1 MAFRSNEYLQRNEL
15 VRFQLDDVIRAP
27 ANGQHQTKNG
37 YKFTINDRSAFYDWY
52 NGYLEVQFQLQKTA
66 DAAGYAAADR
76 ITTING
82 SHSLIKHLTI
92 RSAGK
97 IIYDTDNLH
106 KVCFVKNLLE
116 YSDDFSRSVA
126 KNSFWYLD
134 TNATTANTNAGFEA
148 RRLQTQAVQNNGG
161 GGAKNINVIIPLNR
175 FSFFEELEDKMLVP
189 MQLQFEITLN
199 DDGELIHMAN
209 GTDPGRVVVNRFLL
223 WVPRLTPKDS
233 LYDKF
238 VSSFLKETQWKYLR
252 EMYQQSA
259 PATSSGFFQISAS
272 IDNVKH
278 IFVWLKR
285 TAPPNDDPAED
296 NPFLMNTFKLNAADA
311 NSSLL
316 NCRLEYGNGVFYPET
331 EYDTES
337 KVRIFQDVMAYAM
350 RKNDYNTGTQ
360 LNLANFGSLYSL
372 EKAIRGRN
380 PISLRLKNSQLSG
393 NDQAKTTLML
403 TANQIKKIQKA
414 ASQGKGVEIKV
425 SKSQAQKVG
434 GSLFSALFP
443 LARSAAPMLAK
454 TLGLSALAGLASEGA
469 SQVVKK
475 ISGSGQRA
483 MTGGFLI
490 PQDKIQKLI
499 DNKHLLTNKQKEQI
513 LSALQSGG
521 QIVVKPSKKQS
532 GGLLGTMLAS
542 IGIPLAIE
550 AVKSVFGKGAPR
562 IGRPKGKGAPRIGRP
577 KGGKG
582 APRLGGPFQRPP
594 PIVGNWEQATSWGR
608 GMGKKKSKKGE
619 RAKRGEGLLLGSK
632 SPFNNIPILGAIL

>member
-1 MAFRSNEYLQRNEL
+1 MLSFKMTTYHPYKVNLSE
-15 VRFQLDDVIRAP
+15 
-27 ANGQHQTKNG
+27 GQK
-37 YKFTINDRSAFYDWY
+37 
-52 NGYLEVQFQLQKTA
+52 
-66 DAAGYAAADR
+66 
-76 ITTING
+76 
-82 SHSLIKHLTI
+82 
-92 RSAGK
+92 
-97 IIYDTDNLH
+97 
-106 KVCFVKNLLE
+106 
-116 YSDDFSRSVA
+116 
-126 KNSFWYLD
+126 
-134 TNATTANTNAGFEA
+134 
-148 RRLQTQAVQNNGG
+148 
-161 GGAKNINVIIPLNR
+161 
-175 FSFFEELEDKMLVP
+175 DK
-189 MQLQFEITLN
+189 
-199 DDGELIHMAN
+199 
-209 GTDPGRVVVNRFLL
+209 
-223 WVPRLTPKDS
+223 
-233 LYDKF
+233 
-238 VSSFLKETQWKYLR
+238 
-252 EMYQQSA
+252 
-259 PATSSGFFQISAS
+259 
-272 IDNVKH
+272 
-278 IFVWLKR
+278 
-285 TAPPNDDPAED
+285 
-296 NPFLMNTFKLNAADA
+296 
-311 NSSLL
+311 
-316 NCRLEYGNGVFYPET
+316 
-331 EYDTES
+331 
-337 KVRIFQDVMAYAM
+337 
-350 RKNDYNTGTQ
+350 
-360 LNLANFGSLYSL
+360 L

-483 MTGGFLI
+483 SRRPQRAMTGGFLI

-582 APRLGGPFQRPP
+582 APRLGGPAATLFQRPP

-619 RAKRGEGLLLGSK
+619 GLLLGSK

>member
-1 MAFRSNEYLQRNEL
+1 MLSFKMTTYHPYKVNLSE
-15 VRFQLDDVIRAP
+15 
-27 ANGQHQTKNG
+27 GQK
-37 YKFTINDRSAFYDWY
+37 
-52 NGYLEVQFQLQKTA
+52 
-66 DAAGYAAADR
+66 
-76 ITTING
+76 
-82 SHSLIKHLTI
+82 
-92 RSAGK
+92 
-97 IIYDTDNLH
+97 
-106 KVCFVKNLLE
+106 
-116 YSDDFSRSVA
+116 
-126 KNSFWYLD
+126 
-134 TNATTANTNAGFEA
+134 
-148 RRLQTQAVQNNGG
+148 
-161 GGAKNINVIIPLNR
+161 
-175 FSFFEELEDKMLVP
+175 DK
-189 MQLQFEITLN
+189 
-199 DDGELIHMAN
+199 
-209 GTDPGRVVVNRFLL
+209 
-223 WVPRLTPKDS
+223 
-233 LYDKF
+233 
-238 VSSFLKETQWKYLR
+238 
-252 EMYQQSA
+252 
-259 PATSSGFFQISAS
+259 
-272 IDNVKH
+272 
-278 IFVWLKR
+278 
-285 TAPPNDDPAED
+285 
-296 NPFLMNTFKLNAADA
+296 
-311 NSSLL
+311 
-316 NCRLEYGNGVFYPET
+316 
-331 EYDTES
+331 
-337 KVRIFQDVMAYAM
+337 
-350 RKNDYNTGTQ
+350 
-360 LNLANFGSLYSL
+360 L

-475 ISGSGQRA
+475 ISGSGQV
-483 MTGGFLI
+483 GGFLI

-582 APRLGGPFQRPP
+582 APRLGGPAATLFQRPP

-608 GMGKKKSKKGE
+608 GMRKKKSKKGE
-619 RAKRGEGLLLGSK
+619 GLLLGEK

>member
-1 MAFRSNEYLQRNEL
+1 MLSFKMTTYHPYKVNLSE
-15 VRFQLDDVIRAP
+15 
-27 ANGQHQTKNG
+27 GQK
-37 YKFTINDRSAFYDWY
+37 
-52 NGYLEVQFQLQKTA
+52 
-66 DAAGYAAADR
+66 
-76 ITTING
+76 
-82 SHSLIKHLTI
+82 
-92 RSAGK
+92 
-97 IIYDTDNLH
+97 
-106 KVCFVKNLLE
+106 
-116 YSDDFSRSVA
+116 
-126 KNSFWYLD
+126 
-134 TNATTANTNAGFEA
+134 
-148 RRLQTQAVQNNGG
+148 
-161 GGAKNINVIIPLNR
+161 
-175 FSFFEELEDKMLVP
+175 DK
-189 MQLQFEITLN
+189 
-199 DDGELIHMAN
+199 
-209 GTDPGRVVVNRFLL
+209 
-223 WVPRLTPKDS
+223 
-233 LYDKF
+233 
-238 VSSFLKETQWKYLR
+238 
-252 EMYQQSA
+252 
-259 PATSSGFFQISAS
+259 
-272 IDNVKH
+272 
-278 IFVWLKR
+278 
-285 TAPPNDDPAED
+285 
-296 NPFLMNTFKLNAADA
+296 
-311 NSSLL
+311 
-316 NCRLEYGNGVFYPET
+316 
-331 EYDTES
+331 
-337 KVRIFQDVMAYAM
+337 
-350 RKNDYNTGTQ
+350 
-360 LNLANFGSLYSL
+360 L

-393 NDQAKTTLML
+393 NDQLML

-475 ISGSGQRA
+475 ISGSGQV
-483 MTGGFLI
+483 GGFLI

-582 APRLGGPFQRPP
+582 APRLGGPAATLFQRPP

-619 RAKRGEGLLLGSK
+619 GLLLGSK

>member
-1 MAFRSNEYLQRNEL
+1 MLSFKMTTYHPYKVNLSE
-15 VRFQLDDVIRAP
+15 
-27 ANGQHQTKNG
+27 GQK
-37 YKFTINDRSAFYDWY
+37 
-52 NGYLEVQFQLQKTA
+52 
-66 DAAGYAAADR
+66 
-76 ITTING
+76 
-82 SHSLIKHLTI
+82 
-92 RSAGK
+92 
-97 IIYDTDNLH
+97 
-106 KVCFVKNLLE
+106 
-116 YSDDFSRSVA
+116 
-126 KNSFWYLD
+126 
-134 TNATTANTNAGFEA
+134 
-148 RRLQTQAVQNNGG
+148 
-161 GGAKNINVIIPLNR
+161 
-175 FSFFEELEDKMLVP
+175 DK
-189 MQLQFEITLN
+189 
-199 DDGELIHMAN
+199 
-209 GTDPGRVVVNRFLL
+209 
-223 WVPRLTPKDS
+223 
-233 LYDKF
+233 
-238 VSSFLKETQWKYLR
+238 
-252 EMYQQSA
+252 
-259 PATSSGFFQISAS
+259 
-272 IDNVKH
+272 
-278 IFVWLKR
+278 
-285 TAPPNDDPAED
+285 
-296 NPFLMNTFKLNAADA
+296 
-311 NSSLL
+311 
-316 NCRLEYGNGVFYPET
+316 
-331 EYDTES
+331 
-337 KVRIFQDVMAYAM
+337 
-350 RKNDYNTGTQ
+350 
-360 LNLANFGSLYSL
+360 L

-483 MTGGFLI
+483 SRRPQRAMTGGFLI

-562 IGRPKGKGAPRIGRP
+562 IGRPEGKGAPRIGRP

-582 APRLGGPFQRPP
+582 APRLGGPAATLFQRPP

-619 RAKRGEGLLLGSK
+619 GLLLGSK
-632 SPFNNIPILGAIL
+632 SPFNNIPILGALL

>member
-1 MAFRSNEYLQRNEL
+1 MLSFKMTTYHPYKVNLSE
-15 VRFQLDDVIRAP
+15 
-27 ANGQHQTKNG
+27 GQK
-37 YKFTINDRSAFYDWY
+37 
-52 NGYLEVQFQLQKTA
+52 
-66 DAAGYAAADR
+66 
-76 ITTING
+76 
-82 SHSLIKHLTI
+82 
-92 RSAGK
+92 
-97 IIYDTDNLH
+97 
-106 KVCFVKNLLE
+106 
-116 YSDDFSRSVA
+116 
-126 KNSFWYLD
+126 
-134 TNATTANTNAGFEA
+134 
-148 RRLQTQAVQNNGG
+148 
-161 GGAKNINVIIPLNR
+161 
-175 FSFFEELEDKMLVP
+175 DK
-189 MQLQFEITLN
+189 
-199 DDGELIHMAN
+199 
-209 GTDPGRVVVNRFLL
+209 
-223 WVPRLTPKDS
+223 
-233 LYDKF
+233 
-238 VSSFLKETQWKYLR
+238 
-252 EMYQQSA
+252 
-259 PATSSGFFQISAS
+259 
-272 IDNVKH
+272 
-278 IFVWLKR
+278 
-285 TAPPNDDPAED
+285 
-296 NPFLMNTFKLNAADA
+296 
-311 NSSLL
+311 
-316 NCRLEYGNGVFYPET
+316 
-331 EYDTES
+331 
-337 KVRIFQDVMAYAM
+337 
-350 RKNDYNTGTQ
+350 
-360 LNLANFGSLYSL
+360 L

-483 MTGGFLI
+483 SRRPQRAMTGGFLI

-521 QIVVKPSKKQS
+521 QVVVKPSKKQS

-582 APRLGGPFQRPP
+582 APRLGGPAATLFQRPP

-608 GMGKKKSKKGE
+608 GMGKKKSK
-619 RAKRGEGLLLGSK
+619 GEGLLLGEK
-632 SPFNNIPILGAIL
+632 SPFNNIPILGALL

>member
-1 MAFRSNEYLQRNEL
+1 MLSFKMTTYHPYKVNLSE
-15 VRFQLDDVIRAP
+15 
-27 ANGQHQTKNG
+27 GQK
-37 YKFTINDRSAFYDWY
+37 
-52 NGYLEVQFQLQKTA
+52 
-66 DAAGYAAADR
+66 
-76 ITTING
+76 
-82 SHSLIKHLTI
+82 
-92 RSAGK
+92 
-97 IIYDTDNLH
+97 
-106 KVCFVKNLLE
+106 
-116 YSDDFSRSVA
+116 
-126 KNSFWYLD
+126 
-134 TNATTANTNAGFEA
+134 
-148 RRLQTQAVQNNGG
+148 
-161 GGAKNINVIIPLNR
+161 
-175 FSFFEELEDKMLVP
+175 DK
-189 MQLQFEITLN
+189 
-199 DDGELIHMAN
+199 
-209 GTDPGRVVVNRFLL
+209 
-223 WVPRLTPKDS
+223 
-233 LYDKF
+233 
-238 VSSFLKETQWKYLR
+238 
-252 EMYQQSA
+252 
-259 PATSSGFFQISAS
+259 
-272 IDNVKH
+272 
-278 IFVWLKR
+278 
-285 TAPPNDDPAED
+285 
-296 NPFLMNTFKLNAADA
+296 
-311 NSSLL
+311 
-316 NCRLEYGNGVFYPET
+316 
-331 EYDTES
+331 
-337 KVRIFQDVMAYAM
+337 
-350 RKNDYNTGTQ
+350 
-360 LNLANFGSLYSL
+360 L

-414 ASQGKGVEIKV
+414 VSQGKGVEIKV

-475 ISGSGQRA
+475 ISGSGQRASRRPQRA

-582 APRLGGPFQRPP
+582 APRLGGPAATLFQRPP

-608 GMGKKKSKKGE
+608 GMGKKKSK
-619 RAKRGEGLLLGSK
+619 GEGLLLGEK
-632 SPFNNIPILGAIL
+632 SPFNNIPILGALL

>member
-1 MAFRSNEYLQRNEL
+1 MLSFKMTTYHPYKVNLSE
-15 VRFQLDDVIRAP
+15 
-27 ANGQHQTKNG
+27 GQK
-37 YKFTINDRSAFYDWY
+37 
-52 NGYLEVQFQLQKTA
+52 
-66 DAAGYAAADR
+66 
-76 ITTING
+76 
-82 SHSLIKHLTI
+82 
-92 RSAGK
+92 
-97 IIYDTDNLH
+97 
-106 KVCFVKNLLE
+106 
-116 YSDDFSRSVA
+116 
-126 KNSFWYLD
+126 
-134 TNATTANTNAGFEA
+134 
-148 RRLQTQAVQNNGG
+148 
-161 GGAKNINVIIPLNR
+161 
-175 FSFFEELEDKMLVP
+175 DK
-189 MQLQFEITLN
+189 
-199 DDGELIHMAN
+199 
-209 GTDPGRVVVNRFLL
+209 
-223 WVPRLTPKDS
+223 
-233 LYDKF
+233 
-238 VSSFLKETQWKYLR
+238 
-252 EMYQQSA
+252 
-259 PATSSGFFQISAS
+259 
-272 IDNVKH
+272 
-278 IFVWLKR
+278 
-285 TAPPNDDPAED
+285 
-296 NPFLMNTFKLNAADA
+296 
-311 NSSLL
+311 
-316 NCRLEYGNGVFYPET
+316 
-331 EYDTES
+331 
-337 KVRIFQDVMAYAM
+337 
-350 RKNDYNTGTQ
+350 
-360 LNLANFGSLYSL
+360 L

-475 ISGSGQRA
+475 ISGSGQV
-483 MTGGFLI
+483 GGFLI

-582 APRLGGPFQRPP
+582 APRLGGPAATLFQRPP

-608 GMGKKKSKKGE
+608 GMGGKKSKKGE
-619 RAKRGEGLLLGSK
+619 GLLLGEK
-632 SPFNNIPILGAIL
+632 SPFNNIPILGALL

>member
-1 MAFRSNEYLQRNEL
+1 MLSFKMTTYHPYKVNLSE
-15 VRFQLDDVIRAP
+15 
-27 ANGQHQTKNG
+27 GQK
-37 YKFTINDRSAFYDWY
+37 
-52 NGYLEVQFQLQKTA
+52 
-66 DAAGYAAADR
+66 
-76 ITTING
+76 
-82 SHSLIKHLTI
+82 
-92 RSAGK
+92 
-97 IIYDTDNLH
+97 
-106 KVCFVKNLLE
+106 
-116 YSDDFSRSVA
+116 
-126 KNSFWYLD
+126 
-134 TNATTANTNAGFEA
+134 
-148 RRLQTQAVQNNGG
+148 
-161 GGAKNINVIIPLNR
+161 
-175 FSFFEELEDKMLVP
+175 DK
-189 MQLQFEITLN
+189 
-199 DDGELIHMAN
+199 
-209 GTDPGRVVVNRFLL
+209 
-223 WVPRLTPKDS
+223 
-233 LYDKF
+233 
-238 VSSFLKETQWKYLR
+238 
-252 EMYQQSA
+252 
-259 PATSSGFFQISAS
+259 
-272 IDNVKH
+272 
-278 IFVWLKR
+278 
-285 TAPPNDDPAED
+285 
-296 NPFLMNTFKLNAADA
+296 
-311 NSSLL
+311 
-316 NCRLEYGNGVFYPET
+316 
-331 EYDTES
+331 
-337 KVRIFQDVMAYAM
+337 
-350 RKNDYNTGTQ
+350 
-360 LNLANFGSLYSL
+360 L
-372 EKAIRGRN
+372 EKAIRSRN

-521 QIVVKPSKKQS
+521 QVVVKPTKKQS

-608 GMGKKKSKKGE
+608 GMGKKKSK
-619 RAKRGEGLLLGSK
+619 GEGLLLGSK

>member
-1 MAFRSNEYLQRNEL
+1 MLSFKMTTYHPYKVNLSE
-15 VRFQLDDVIRAP
+15 
-27 ANGQHQTKNG
+27 GQK
-37 YKFTINDRSAFYDWY
+37 
-52 NGYLEVQFQLQKTA
+52 
-66 DAAGYAAADR
+66 
-76 ITTING
+76 
-82 SHSLIKHLTI
+82 
-92 RSAGK
+92 
-97 IIYDTDNLH
+97 
-106 KVCFVKNLLE
+106 
-116 YSDDFSRSVA
+116 
-126 KNSFWYLD
+126 
-134 TNATTANTNAGFEA
+134 
-148 RRLQTQAVQNNGG
+148 
-161 GGAKNINVIIPLNR
+161 
-175 FSFFEELEDKMLVP
+175 DK
-189 MQLQFEITLN
+189 
-199 DDGELIHMAN
+199 
-209 GTDPGRVVVNRFLL
+209 
-223 WVPRLTPKDS
+223 
-233 LYDKF
+233 
-238 VSSFLKETQWKYLR
+238 
-252 EMYQQSA
+252 
-259 PATSSGFFQISAS
+259 
-272 IDNVKH
+272 
-278 IFVWLKR
+278 
-285 TAPPNDDPAED
+285 
-296 NPFLMNTFKLNAADA
+296 
-311 NSSLL
+311 
-316 NCRLEYGNGVFYPET
+316 
-331 EYDTES
+331 
-337 KVRIFQDVMAYAM
+337 
-350 RKNDYNTGTQ
+350 
-360 LNLANFGSLYSL
+360 L

-393 NDQAKTTLML
+393 NDQLML

-425 SKSQAQKVG
+425 SKSQAQNVG

-483 MTGGFLI
+483 KRAEQVGGFLI

-619 RAKRGEGLLLGSK
+619 GLLLGEK
-632 SPFNNIPILGAIL
+632 SPFNNIPILGALL

>member
-1 MAFRSNEYLQRNEL
+1 MTTYHPYKVNLSE
-15 VRFQLDDVIRAP
+15 
-27 ANGQHQTKNG
+27 GQK
-37 YKFTINDRSAFYDWY
+37 
-52 NGYLEVQFQLQKTA
+52 
-66 DAAGYAAADR
+66 
-76 ITTING
+76 
-82 SHSLIKHLTI
+82 
-92 RSAGK
+92 
-97 IIYDTDNLH
+97 
-106 KVCFVKNLLE
+106 
-116 YSDDFSRSVA
+116 
-126 KNSFWYLD
+126 
-134 TNATTANTNAGFEA
+134 
-148 RRLQTQAVQNNGG
+148 
-161 GGAKNINVIIPLNR
+161 
-175 FSFFEELEDKMLVP
+175 DK
-189 MQLQFEITLN
+189 
-199 DDGELIHMAN
+199 
-209 GTDPGRVVVNRFLL
+209 
-223 WVPRLTPKDS
+223 
-233 LYDKF
+233 
-238 VSSFLKETQWKYLR
+238 
-252 EMYQQSA
+252 
-259 PATSSGFFQISAS
+259 
-272 IDNVKH
+272 
-278 IFVWLKR
+278 
-285 TAPPNDDPAED
+285 
-296 NPFLMNTFKLNAADA
+296 
-311 NSSLL
+311 
-316 NCRLEYGNGVFYPET
+316 
-331 EYDTES
+331 
-337 KVRIFQDVMAYAM
+337 
-350 RKNDYNTGTQ
+350 
-360 LNLANFGSLYSL
+360 L

-483 MTGGFLI
+483 SRRPQRAMTGGFLI

-582 APRLGGPFQRPP
+582 APRLGGPAATLFQRPP

-608 GMGKKKSKKGE
+608 GMGKKKSKKEE

>member
-1 MAFRSNEYLQRNEL
+1 MLSFKMTTYHPYKVNLSE
-15 VRFQLDDVIRAP
+15 
-27 ANGQHQTKNG
+27 GQK
-37 YKFTINDRSAFYDWY
+37 
-52 NGYLEVQFQLQKTA
+52 
-66 DAAGYAAADR
+66 
-76 ITTING
+76 
-82 SHSLIKHLTI
+82 
-92 RSAGK
+92 
-97 IIYDTDNLH
+97 
-106 KVCFVKNLLE
+106 
-116 YSDDFSRSVA
+116 
-126 KNSFWYLD
+126 
-134 TNATTANTNAGFEA
+134 
-148 RRLQTQAVQNNGG
+148 
-161 GGAKNINVIIPLNR
+161 
-175 FSFFEELEDKMLVP
+175 DK
-189 MQLQFEITLN
+189 
-199 DDGELIHMAN
+199 
-209 GTDPGRVVVNRFLL
+209 
-223 WVPRLTPKDS
+223 
-233 LYDKF
+233 
-238 VSSFLKETQWKYLR
+238 
-252 EMYQQSA
+252 
-259 PATSSGFFQISAS
+259 
-272 IDNVKH
+272 
-278 IFVWLKR
+278 
-285 TAPPNDDPAED
+285 
-296 NPFLMNTFKLNAADA
+296 
-311 NSSLL
+311 
-316 NCRLEYGNGVFYPET
+316 
-331 EYDTES
+331 
-337 KVRIFQDVMAYAM
+337 
-350 RKNDYNTGTQ
+350 
-360 LNLANFGSLYSL
+360 L
-372 EKAIRGRN
+372 EKAIRSRN

-483 MTGGFLI
+483 KRAEQVGGFLI

-582 APRLGGPFQRPP
+582 APRLGGPAATLFQRPP

-619 RAKRGEGLLLGSK
+619 GLLLGSK

>member
-1 MAFRSNEYLQRNEL
+1 MLSFKMTTYHPYKVNLSE
-15 VRFQLDDVIRAP
+15 
-27 ANGQHQTKNG
+27 GQK
-37 YKFTINDRSAFYDWY
+37 
-52 NGYLEVQFQLQKTA
+52 
-66 DAAGYAAADR
+66 
-76 ITTING
+76 
-82 SHSLIKHLTI
+82 
-92 RSAGK
+92 
-97 IIYDTDNLH
+97 
-106 KVCFVKNLLE
+106 
-116 YSDDFSRSVA
+116 
-126 KNSFWYLD
+126 
-134 TNATTANTNAGFEA
+134 
-148 RRLQTQAVQNNGG
+148 
-161 GGAKNINVIIPLNR
+161 
-175 FSFFEELEDKMLVP
+175 DK
-189 MQLQFEITLN
+189 
-199 DDGELIHMAN
+199 
-209 GTDPGRVVVNRFLL
+209 
-223 WVPRLTPKDS
+223 
-233 LYDKF
+233 
-238 VSSFLKETQWKYLR
+238 
-252 EMYQQSA
+252 
-259 PATSSGFFQISAS
+259 
-272 IDNVKH
+272 
-278 IFVWLKR
+278 
-285 TAPPNDDPAED
+285 
-296 NPFLMNTFKLNAADA
+296 
-311 NSSLL
+311 
-316 NCRLEYGNGVFYPET
+316 
-331 EYDTES
+331 
-337 KVRIFQDVMAYAM
+337 
-350 RKNDYNTGTQ
+350 
-360 LNLANFGSLYSL
+360 L

-483 MTGGFLI
+483 SRRPQRAMTGGFLI

-582 APRLGGPFQRPP
+582 APRLGGPAATLFQRPP

-619 RAKRGEGLLLGSK
+619 GLLLGEK
-632 SPFNNIPILGAIL
+632 SPFNNIPILGALL

>member
-1 MAFRSNEYLQRNEL
+1 MTTYHPYKVNLSE
-15 VRFQLDDVIRAP
+15 
-27 ANGQHQTKNG
+27 GQK
-37 YKFTINDRSAFYDWY
+37 
-52 NGYLEVQFQLQKTA
+52 
-66 DAAGYAAADR
+66 
-76 ITTING
+76 
-82 SHSLIKHLTI
+82 
-92 RSAGK
+92 
-97 IIYDTDNLH
+97 
-106 KVCFVKNLLE
+106 
-116 YSDDFSRSVA
+116 
-126 KNSFWYLD
+126 
-134 TNATTANTNAGFEA
+134 
-148 RRLQTQAVQNNGG
+148 
-161 GGAKNINVIIPLNR
+161 
-175 FSFFEELEDKMLVP
+175 DK
-189 MQLQFEITLN
+189 
-199 DDGELIHMAN
+199 
-209 GTDPGRVVVNRFLL
+209 
-223 WVPRLTPKDS
+223 
-233 LYDKF
+233 
-238 VSSFLKETQWKYLR
+238 
-252 EMYQQSA
+252 
-259 PATSSGFFQISAS
+259 
-272 IDNVKH
+272 
-278 IFVWLKR
+278 
-285 TAPPNDDPAED
+285 
-296 NPFLMNTFKLNAADA
+296 
-311 NSSLL
+311 
-316 NCRLEYGNGVFYPET
+316 
-331 EYDTES
+331 
-337 KVRIFQDVMAYAM
+337 
-350 RKNDYNTGTQ
+350 
-360 LNLANFGSLYSL
+360 L

-483 MTGGFLI
+483 KRAEQVGGFLI

-582 APRLGGPFQRPP
+582 APRLGGPAATLFQRPP

>member
-1 MAFRSNEYLQRNEL
+1 MLSFKMTTYHPYKVNLSE
-15 VRFQLDDVIRAP
+15 
-27 ANGQHQTKNG
+27 GQK
-37 YKFTINDRSAFYDWY
+37 
-52 NGYLEVQFQLQKTA
+52 
-66 DAAGYAAADR
+66 
-76 ITTING
+76 
-82 SHSLIKHLTI
+82 
-92 RSAGK
+92 
-97 IIYDTDNLH
+97 
-106 KVCFVKNLLE
+106 
-116 YSDDFSRSVA
+116 
-126 KNSFWYLD
+126 
-134 TNATTANTNAGFEA
+134 
-148 RRLQTQAVQNNGG
+148 
-161 GGAKNINVIIPLNR
+161 
-175 FSFFEELEDKMLVP
+175 DK
-189 MQLQFEITLN
+189 
-199 DDGELIHMAN
+199 
-209 GTDPGRVVVNRFLL
+209 
-223 WVPRLTPKDS
+223 
-233 LYDKF
+233 
-238 VSSFLKETQWKYLR
+238 
-252 EMYQQSA
+252 
-259 PATSSGFFQISAS
+259 
-272 IDNVKH
+272 
-278 IFVWLKR
+278 
-285 TAPPNDDPAED
+285 
-296 NPFLMNTFKLNAADA
+296 
-311 NSSLL
+311 
-316 NCRLEYGNGVFYPET
+316 
-331 EYDTES
+331 
-337 KVRIFQDVMAYAM
+337 
-350 RKNDYNTGTQ
+350 
-360 LNLANFGSLYSL
+360 L

-425 SKSQAQKVG
+425 LKSQAQKVG

-475 ISGSGQRA
+475 ISGSGQRASRRPQRA

-582 APRLGGPFQRPP
+582 APRLGGPAATLFQRPP